1 MSPLEILRL
10 LQKKFRFSSE
20 ESKSITSIPSWRERG
35 SWLIYAWPGLKSRGE
50 LLFIPRGSAKD
61 TRESQREQGERGEV
75 AIFENSK
82 RCKFSGDRDEEIF
95 LRFYSIRSGYGEEK
109 KKIESRAVE
118 EETGKRQSRRD

>member
-1 MSPLEILRL
+1 MARKRKLVDLRVARI
-10 LQKKFRFSSE
+10 KV
-20 ESKSITSIPSWRERG
+20 ER
-35 SWLIYAWPGLKSRGE
+35 RE

-109 KKIESRAVE
+109 KKIESRVAVE
-118 EETGKRQSRRD
+118 EETDERLSQSRRD